1 MANRVF
7 RFYLTL
13 TNRECQEYYKGYY
26 TSIKVMSDVGISLQF
41 PAHHIRS
48 FMTSYGVSG
57 RFELHLDENNKFIAL
72 RKI

>member
-1 MANRVF
+1 
-7 RFYLTL
+7 
-13 TNRECQEYYKGYY
+13 
-26 TSIKVMSDVGISLQF
+26 MSDVGISLQF